1 MLENTKSGRIRRV
14 PLSPEVLAEISGRVG
29 RLVPFAENN
38 PGGFARA
45 VRRMT
50 NIEGFHVHRTRHM
63 YALDWLAHRGSL
75 AALQERLGHADLSTT
90 AIYAKVTQDLVDRE
104 AEAVSK
110 RQKGA
115 QDRAV

>member
-1 MLENTKSGRIRRV
+1 MF
-14 PLSPEVLAEISGRVG
+14 PLSVEFLAEVKGRVG
-29 RLVPFAENN
+29 RLVPFADNN

-50 NIEGFHVHRTRHM
+50 DIEGFHVHRTRHT
-63 YALDWLAHRGSL
+63 YAMDWLAHRGSL
-75 AALQERLGHADLSTT
+75 ATLQELLGHADLATT

-110 RQKGA
+110 RRKG
-115 QDRAV
+115 V